1 MSSIAKNHLSKAAR
15 QGRYG
20 DDTLVHMSKNEA
32 DSLAASAGLKEL
44 PINPKTGLPEAW
56 VFEAATLA
64 TMLGQGIFEAGEGRK
79 SADIQLDLIG
89 EQKTSV
95 LESKK
100 KAGEAKTAKIGA
112 IQTEGKTGMK
122 NLSEKTGIDVED
134 LQKGYEST
142 LQKSGGLAYSGGAE
156 EKKSDTWNR
165 IRTAF
170 ETGKENL
177 MASIGKSMGEV
188 EGWFEGEVG
197 RLDSELTSLD
207 FQKKQQERL
216 SKKRFLG
223 IF

>member
-1 MSSIAKNHLSKAAR
+1 MSSIAKNHLSKVAR

-32 DSLAASAGLKEL
+32 NSLAASAGLKEL

-56 VFEAATLA
+56 VFEAATLL
-64 TMLGQGIFEAGEGRK
+64 TMITQGAFEAGEGRK
-79 SADIQLDLIG
+79 AADIQLDLIG
-89 EQKTSV
+89 EQKSSV

-112 IQTEGKTGMK
+112 IQTEARTGMKQLSDKTGM
-122 NLSEKTGIDVED
+122 DVED

-142 LQKSGGLAYSGGAE
+142 LQKSGLAYSGGAE
-156 EKKSDTWNR
+156 EKKSSTWNR
-165 IRTAF
+165 IRAAF

-177 MASIGKSMGEV
+177 MTGIGKSMGEV

-197 RLDSELTSLD
+197 KLDAELTSLD